1 MDDPSSDRDGDGK
14 VQSISNERSREREA
28 DIAFSG
34 AQSEKCRLCK
44 EEGRT
49 ERGKA
54 GGRGGG
60 FRQGDGG
67 GRLTPL
73 FSALVGAFSAAMPP
87 GHRRPRLYAVLVAVI
102 L

>member
-44 EEGRT
+44 EEGRA

-54 GGRGGG
+54 GGGAAVFVKVTAGG
-60 FRQGDGG
+60 D
-67 GRLTPL
+67 
-73 FSALVGAFSAAMPP
+73 
-87 GHRRPRLYAVLVAVI
+87 
-102 L
+102 

>member
-44 EEGRT
+44 EEGRA

-67 GRLTPL
+67 GD
-73 FSALVGAFSAAMPP
+73 
-87 GHRRPRLYAVLVAVI
+87 
-102 L
+102 